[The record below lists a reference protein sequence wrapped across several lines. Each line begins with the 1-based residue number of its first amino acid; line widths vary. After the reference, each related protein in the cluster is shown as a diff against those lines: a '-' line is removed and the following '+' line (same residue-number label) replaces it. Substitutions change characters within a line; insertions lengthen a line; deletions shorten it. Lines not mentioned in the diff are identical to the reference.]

1 MRPTVA
7 EIDLSALAHNLGEV
21 QRLAAG
27 KKVLAVVKANAYG
40 HGDVQLASCLKK
52 HGADMLGVALV
63 EEGVRLR
70 EAGIP
75 GGIIVLA
82 GIFDDEAETCFKYDL
97 TPVVYSLRTA
107 RLLARAAE
115 ARGVALGVHL
125 KVDTGMGRIGVL
137 PADAVNVAAEIAAM
151 PGLKL
156 EGMLTHF
163 AEADLA
169 DQGFAREQARIFSDI
184 ISKLAERGMRVPLRH
199 IANSAAVFSAGDL
212 HLDMVRP
219 GLMLYGYYPA
229 TWMKTMKP
237 GADLKPVMS
246 LRSSIAYLKRLPAGA
261 TVSYGRT
268 CVLERESL
276 IATIPIG
283 YADGYSRLLSNKGEV
298 LIRGRRAPLAG
309 RVCMDMI
316 MADVTDIDGVS
327 EGDRVTLMGRDGD
340 EFISAD
346 DIAETT
352 GTIAY
357 EVLCGIG
364 SRVRREYVGA

>member
-7 EIDLSALAHNLGEV
+7 ELDLNALAHNLGEV
-21 QRLAAG
+21 RRLAA
-27 KKVLAVVKANAYG
+27 VKANAYG
-40 HGDVQLASCLKK
+40 HGDVQVASCLQR

-63 EEGVRLR
+63 EEGIRLR
-70 EAGIP
+70 EGGLSAGIV
-75 GGIIVLA
+75 VLA
-82 GIFDDEAETCFKYDL
+82 GIFDDEAEACVTHNL

-107 RLLARAAE
+107 HLLARAAK
-115 ARGVALGVHL
+115 ARGTTIGVHL
-125 KVDTGMGRIGVL
+125 KVDTGMGRIGAL
-137 PADAVNVAAEIAAM
+137 PGDAVVVAAEIAAM

-169 DQGFAREQARIFSDI
+169 DQGFAKEQARIFSDI
-184 ISKLAERGMRVPLRH
+184 LAELSGRGVTPPLRH

-229 TWMKTMKP
+229 PWMKTMKP
-237 GADLKPVMS
+237 GAELRPVMS

-268 CVLERESL
+268 FVLERESL

-283 YADGYSRLLSNKGEV
+283 YADGYPRLLSNRGEV
-298 LIRGRRAPLAG
+298 LIRGRRASIAG

-316 MADVTDIDGVS
+316 MADVTDIEGVS
-327 EGDRVTLMGRDGD
+327 EGDKVTLLGRDGD

-346 DIAETT
+346 DIAEKA

-357 EVLCGIG
+357 EILCCIG
-364 SRVRREYVGA
+364 NRVRREYVGA

>member
-1 MRPTVA
+1 
-7 EIDLSALAHNLGEV
+7 
-21 QRLAAG
+21 
-27 KKVLAVVKANAYG
+27 VVKANAYG
-40 HGDVQLASCLKK
+40 HGDVRVASCLKK
-52 HGADMLGVALV
+52 HGAEMLGVALA
-63 EEGVRLR
+63 EEGIRLR
-70 EAGIP
+70 EGGIS

-82 GIFDDEAETCFKYDL
+82 GIFDDEAEICIKHGL

-107 RLLARAAE
+107 RALAQAAK
-115 ARGVALGVHL
+115 AKGVTLGVHL

-137 PADAVNVAAEIAAM
+137 PGDAVDVAAEIAAM

-169 DQGFAREQARIFSDI
+169 DQAFAQEQARVFSDI
-184 ISKLAERGMRVPLRH
+184 ISRLAERGITIPLRH
-199 IANSAAVFSAGDL
+199 IANSAAVFSAGEL
-212 HLDMVRP
+212 HLNMVRP

-229 TWMKTMKP
+229 PWMKTMKP
-237 GADLKPVMS
+237 GAELRPVMS

-268 CVLERESL
+268 CMLERESL

-283 YADGYSRLLSNKGEV
+283 YADGYSRLLSNRGEV
-298 LIRGRRAPLAG
+298 LIRGKRAPIAG

-316 MADVTDIDGVS
+316 MADVTDIEGAS
-327 EGDRVTLMGRDGD
+327 EGDRVTLLGRDGD

-346 DIAETT
+346 DIAEKV